1 MRLGIVG
8 LRHFHAHELVQGLRS
23 QPGVE
28 LIGIAE
34 DDDAVFASE
43 GQRYG
48 APRFTDWRVMLDQE
62 KPDIVGVVNVPGLR
76 GKVIAE
82 CLRRGISVLA
92 DKPLCV
98 TFAELEEIRAA
109 LAASPATLFL
119 LLTERYN
126 PPTYTLKR
134 LVDEGKLGRVFS
146 FTSFRPHKLM
156 RAMRPGWF
164 WHRETYGG
172 IIVDLTVHDVDVFHW
187 VTGLKGEEI
196 YASHTNLTC
205 PEAVNF
211 EDAGHF
217 FLKAEGGVTGLFRT
231 DWLTPDGELTH
242 GDCRYFVA
250 GTLGHAE
257 VRTTGGFPGQTGGGL
272 RLVTNAA
279 PPTEVALLEPEHT
292 IYEDFLAA
300 VNGAKP
306 AISAEEIL
314 HATELTLRARESA
327 DAGRPI
333 RLG

>member
-1 MRLGIVG
+1 MIG
-8 LRHFHAHELVQGLRS
+8 LRHFHAHELVEGLRR

-34 DDDAVFASE
+34 EDDAVFTAE
-43 GQRYG
+43 GERYG
-48 APRFTDWRVMLDQE
+48 APRFTDWRVLLEQA
-62 KPDIVGVVNVPGLR
+62 KPDAVGVVNIPGQR
-76 GKVIAE
+76 GAVIAE
-82 CLRRGISVLA
+82 CLRRGVSVLA
-92 DKPLCV
+92 DKPLCL
-98 TFAELEEIRAA
+98 TLAEVAEIRAA

-126 PPTYTLKR
+126 APTYTLKQ
-134 LVDEGKLGRVFS
+134 LVEEGKLGRIFS

-156 RAMRPGWF
+156 RAKRPAWF

-172 IIVDLTVHDVDVFHW
+172 IIVDLTVHDVDIFQW
-187 VTGLKGEEI
+187 LTGLKGEEV
-196 YASHTNLTC
+196 YASHTNLIC
-205 PEAVNF
+205 PEAPTF

-231 DWLTPDGELTH
+231 DWLTPDGEPTH

-272 RLVTNAA
+272 RVVTGTEA
-279 PPTEVALLEPEHT
+279 PVDVPLRQPEHT

-300 VNGAKP
+300 INGAPP
-306 AISAEEIL
+306 AMRAEEIL
-314 HATELTLRARESA
+314 HATEVTLRARESA
-327 DAGRPI
+327 DLGRPV
-333 RLG
+333 RL